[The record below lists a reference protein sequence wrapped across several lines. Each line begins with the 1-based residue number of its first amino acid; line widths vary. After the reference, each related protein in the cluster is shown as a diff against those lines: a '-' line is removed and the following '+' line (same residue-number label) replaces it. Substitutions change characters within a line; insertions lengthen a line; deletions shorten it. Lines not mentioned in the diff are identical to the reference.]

1 MQCEE
6 FEDRLNQVLDARRR
20 PEWDAELRLHCETC
34 PECRDVAT
42 AYGVLLDGF
51 YALAMPEA
59 PADMAA
65 RVLADVRPR
74 LSLARNVSLTVAALA
89 IAAGLLVVVVP
100 VLRSASRA
108 PAQGAAVPPVEN
120 QDVRAP
126 ARALGASRRARALS
140 EFPIV
145 PELLAIQ
152 NAALAD
158 APYET
163 LAKETG
169 QGLATLVL
177 YMPGI
182 GGTKGIIDVD
192 SNSVDDEPP
201 WAAQMSEGLRPVTQS
216 VTETLNL
223 LLRAM
228 PVADSSHR
236 S

>member
-20 PEWDAELRLHCETC
+20 PEWDAELRLHCEAC
-34 PECRDVAT
+34 PECRDVAI

-51 YALAMPEA
+51 YALAMPEV

-65 RVLADVRPR
+65 RVLCDVRPR
-74 LSLARNVSLTVAALA
+74 LSPARRVLVSVTALA
-89 IAAGLLVVVVP
+89 IAAGLLIVVVP
-100 VLRSASRA
+100 VLRSA
-108 PAQGAAVPPVEN
+108 
-120 QDVRAP
+120 
-126 ARALGASRRARALS
+126 ARAVAHVAPVSAAGNQNAQTSALTLRASRRALALS
-140 EFPIV
+140 EFPIM

-152 NAALAD
+152 SAALAD

-177 YMPGI
+177 YVPGI
-182 GGTKGIIDVD
+182 GGTRGIIDVD
-192 SNSVDDEPP
+192 SNTIDDEPP
-201 WAAQMSEGLRPVTQS
+201 WAAHMSEGFRPVTQS

-228 PVADSSHR
+228 PLADSSHR